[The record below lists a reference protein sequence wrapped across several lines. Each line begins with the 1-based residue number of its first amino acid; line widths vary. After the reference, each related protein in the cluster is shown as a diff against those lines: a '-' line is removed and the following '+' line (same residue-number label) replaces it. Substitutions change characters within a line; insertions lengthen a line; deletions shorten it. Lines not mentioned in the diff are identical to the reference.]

1 MVQRETLCWSRILWY
16 IQLRSVVETRDTKLV
31 VYVKVREYRIMKD
44 GLFKKIFFFGF
55 FFLVLFL
62 FYFLVFF
69 SEFFFLNFFS
79 EFFSDLFFF
88 FFF

>member
-44 GLFKKIFFFGF
+44 GLFIFLFFFEF
-55 FFLVLFL
+55 FFLFL
-62 FYFLVFF
+62 FYFLFFVF
-69 SEFFFLNFFS
+69 SEFFFLNFF
-79 EFFSDLFFF
+79 F
-88 FFF
+88 

>member
-44 GLFKKIFFFGF
+44 GLLKKNFFFGF
-55 FFLVLFL
+55 FFCFVFVLF
-62 FYFLVFF
+62 FG
-69 SEFFFLNFFS
+69 FFF
-79 EFFSDLFFF
+79 
-88 FFF
+88 

>member
-44 GLFKKIFFFGF
+44 GLF
-55 FFLVLFL
+55 LF
-62 FYFLVFF
+62 
-69 SEFFFLNFFS
+69 
-79 EFFSDLFFF
+79 DFFF
-88 FFF
+88 FFCFFFFFWFFFFWFFFFWFLFDFLDFFF

>member
-55 FFLVLFL
+55 FFWFC
-62 FYFLVFF
+62 FCFIF
-69 SEFFFLNFFS
+69 
-79 EFFSDLFFF
+79 LFFF
-88 FFF
+88 INFFL